1 MSDFQLTDLE
11 KIIAERAAAKD
22 GDSWTVRLL
31 ARGTKKV
38 AEKFGEEAVETIV
51 AAVAKD
57 KSDLRDEAA
66 DTLYHLLVL
75 LHSRGVKLDDVMEE
89 LSKRTAQSGVAEKEA
104 RAKSK
109 KKAD

>member
-1 MSDFQLTDLE
+1 MSKFELADLE
-11 KIIAERAAAKD
+11 KIIAERAAAQD

-38 AEKFGEEAVETIV
+38 AEKFGEEAVETVV

-57 KSDLRDEAA
+57 KNDLRDEAA

-75 LHSRGVKLDDVMEE
+75 LHSRGVKLGDVMDE

-104 RAKSK
+104 RSKSK
-109 KKAD
+109 KKAN